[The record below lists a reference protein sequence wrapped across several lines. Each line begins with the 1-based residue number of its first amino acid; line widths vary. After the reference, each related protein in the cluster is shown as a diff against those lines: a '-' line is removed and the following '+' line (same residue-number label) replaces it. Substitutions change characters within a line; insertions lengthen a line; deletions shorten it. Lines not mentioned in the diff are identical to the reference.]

1 MSERRFSRK
10 NMTEINVTPLV
21 DVSMSLLIIFMV
33 TAPMIQ
39 QGVKVDLPKAAAKT
53 IESGQEKLVLTLK
66 ADKSIY
72 LAEVPIPLEELQ
84 DKIRYNPRIQSD
96 GELYLHADRKLDYGF
111 VVDIMAR
118 IQEAGVTKLG
128 MITDPGGQADEN

>member
-1 MSERRFSRK
+1 MAEKRFQRK

-21 DVSMSLLIIFMV
+21 DISMSLLIIFMV

-96 GELYLHADRKLDYGF
+96 GELYLHADRNLDYGF

-128 MITDPGGQADEN
+128 MITDPGGSANEE

>member
-1 MSERRFSRK
+1 MSERRFNRK

-72 LAEVPIPLEELQ
+72 LAEVPVPLTELQ

-96 GELYLHADRKLDYGF
+96 GELYLHADRSLDYGF

>member
-1 MSERRFSRK
+1 MLKQRFTRK

-72 LAEVPIPLEELQ
+72 LAEVPVPLAELS

-96 GELYLHADRKLDYGF
+96 GELYLHADRTLDYGF

-128 MITDPGGQADEN
+128 MITDPGGHEEEP

>member
-1 MSERRFSRK
+1 MAEKRFQRK

-21 DVSMSLLIIFMV
+21 DISMSLLIIFMV

-96 GELYLHADRKLDYGF
+96 GELYLHADRRLDYGF

-128 MITDPGGQADEN
+128 MITDPGGSANEE

>member
-1 MSERRFSRK
+1 M
-10 NMTEINVTPLV
+10 
-21 DVSMSLLIIFMV
+21 
-33 TAPMIQ
+33 
-39 QGVKVDLPKAAAKT
+39 
-53 IESGQEKLVLTLK
+53 LTLK

-72 LAEVPIPLEELQ
+72 LAEVPVPLEELQ